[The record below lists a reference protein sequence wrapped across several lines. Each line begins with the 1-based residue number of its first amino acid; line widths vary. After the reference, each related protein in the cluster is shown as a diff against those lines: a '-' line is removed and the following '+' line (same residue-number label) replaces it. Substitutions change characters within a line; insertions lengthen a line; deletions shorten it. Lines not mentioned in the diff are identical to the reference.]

1 MTRQEYLSERAKKE
15 EQIRKISKEIE
26 ELRAQYC
33 KDCAPYKVGD
43 RIRLNGKE
51 GVISY
56 VEPYGDDDFSYN
68 WRPFREDGS
77 EGFNRPIWD
86 YDTKNIKKVEE

>member
-1 MTRQEYLSERAKKE
+1 MTRQEYLAARGKKE
-15 EQIRKISKEIE
+15 EEIRNIRNEIL

-56 VEPYGDDDFSYN
+56 VEPYGDEFSYK
-68 WRPFREDGS
+68 WRPFRKDGS
-77 EGFNRPIWD
+77 EGYERTIMY
-86 YDTKNIKKVEE
+86 YDTKIIKKLED